1 MEKLKVE
8 YIDTGELKPY
18 ENNAKIH
25 TDAQIEQIARSIQEF
40 GMNDPI
46 AVWKENEIIEGHGR
60 LLACQLLG
68 IKEVPIIRLDE
79 LTDEQ
84 RRAYMNVHNQLT
96 MNTGFDIELLA
107 KELGRI
113 DNIDMATFGFDIS
126 SMEPEDGE
134 VAEDDYTE
142 PEQMPS
148 RVKSGDVYRLGDHIL
163 MCGDSTKEEDVRNLL
178 GGGTADL
185 CVTDPPYNVALGT
198 ESGHAM
204 RPSEAKQLHRRT
216 DGLVIAND
224 SWEDDAEFIKFLKSA
239 FENMAMSLRPGA
251 AFYIWFASSKNSEFY
266 AAAEQAGLEIRQ
278 QLIWVKSTFALGRQD
293 YQWRHEPCMYGWKDG
308 AGHYFT
314 NSRTESTVV
323 DDTPDLEHLSKA
335 DAIELLRA
343 IYEGGVATTAIHEKK
358 PSASKL
364 HPTMKPV
371 ALIGY
376 QIANSSRK
384 GETVLD
390 LFGGSGT
397 TLIACEQLGRKCRM
411 MEYDPH
417 YADVIIDRWEK
428 FTGEKA
434 ERINGEA

>member
-46 AVWKENEIIEGHGR
+46 AVWKDNEIIEGHGR
-60 LLACQLLG
+60 LLACQKLG
-68 IKEVPIIRLDE
+68 IKEVPIIRLDG
-79 LTDEQ
+79 LSDEQ

-113 DNIDMATFGFDIS
+113 EKIDMAKFGFDIS

-134 VAEDDYTE
+134 VVEDDYTE
-142 PEQMPS
+142 PEQIQP
-148 RVKSGDVYRLGDHIL
+148 KTKLGDIYRLGDHIL
-163 MCGDSTKEEDVRNLL
+163 MCGDSTNEDDVRRLC
-178 GGGTADL
+178 GGGLADL
-185 CVTDPPYNVALGT
+185 LITDPPYNVDLGIT
-198 ESGHAM
+198 DIE
-204 RPSEAKQLHRRT
+204 EAKKRRRRT
-216 DGLVIAND
+216 DGLQIQND
-224 SWEDDAEFIKFLKSA
+224 AMSAEDFRKFLIK
-239 FENMAMSLRPGA
+239 AMSNAEKVMRAGA
-251 AFYIWFASSKNSEFY
+251 VYYIWHADSNGMLFREVV
-266 AAAEQAGLEIRQ
+266 EEVGLPLRQ
-278 QLIWVKSTFALGRQD
+278 NLIWVKNALVLGRQD
-293 YQWRHEPCMYGWKDG
+293 YQWRHEPCLYGWKPG

-314 NSRTESTVV
+314 DSRAESTVW
-323 DDTPDLEHLSKA
+323 DDSPDLEHISKA
-335 DAIELLRA
+335 DAIELLRT
-343 IYEGGVATTAIHEKK
+343 IYERVATSTIYENR
-358 PSASKL
+358 PTTSKL

-371 ALIGY
+371 TLIGY
-376 QIANSSRK
+376 QIANSSRR

-428 FTGEKA
+428 FTGGKA